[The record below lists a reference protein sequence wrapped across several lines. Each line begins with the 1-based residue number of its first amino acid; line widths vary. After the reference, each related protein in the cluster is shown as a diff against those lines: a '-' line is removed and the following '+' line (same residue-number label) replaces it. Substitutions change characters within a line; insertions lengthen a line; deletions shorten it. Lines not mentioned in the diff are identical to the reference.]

1 MKSDHDF
8 AVELG
13 SILRHR
19 REMLHITQEEM
30 AEASGFHRT
39 YISDVEMGK
48 RNLAV
53 RNLRRICE
61 VLDFPVSAVMKQVE
75 ASLAKKP
82 DQKNSARTKPM
93 PDKKG

>member
-19 REMLHITQEEM
+19 REMLYITQEEL
-30 AEASGFHRT
+30 AEASGFHRS
-39 YISDVEMGK
+39 YISDVERGH

-61 VLDFPVSAVMKQVE
+61 ALEFPASAVLKQVE
-75 ASLAKKP
+75 ISLAANKRD
-82 DQKNSARTKPM
+82 DQRKERK
-93 PDKKG
+93 D

>member
-19 REMLHITQEEM
+19 REMLYITQEEM
-30 AEASGFHRT
+30 AEASGFHRS
-39 YISDVEMGK
+39 YISDIERGA

-61 VLDFPVSAVMKQVE
+61 VLDFPLSAVFKQVE
-75 ASLAKKP
+75 LSLAANKKLEQRKQRKMA
-82 DQKNSARTKPM
+82 DKNV
-93 PDKKG
+93 